1 MAPGSTTTFRGAQDP
16 YEAIQDTNAERGWI
30 LYNKA
35 MDRIEAER
43 INRGLKSLESRGAE
57 DLKQLKADFVG
68 ALSQENPDWA
78 SVRGKIDT
86 RKVMN
91 FLTFADKATKDSRLS
106 SRNDIKTMSEYLKGR
121 DYVISLLSQRKSKN
135 INNEENADLKEMWSA
150 FTGALID
157 KDVTFNRV
165 FTRILENDTLL
176 ERL

>member
-1 MAPGSTTTFRGAQDP
+1 
-16 YEAIQDTNAERGWI
+16 
-30 LYNKA
+30 
-35 MDRIEAER
+35 
-43 INRGLKSLESRGAE
+43 
-57 DLKQLKADFVG
+57 
-68 ALSQENPDWA
+68 
-78 SVRGKIDT
+78 
-86 RKVMN
+86 
-91 FLTFADKATKDSRLS
+91 
-106 SRNDIKTMSEYLKGR
+106 MSEYLKGR